1 MQRIKAFFVEAY
13 YFLTSFVF
21 IKNAV
26 IMLLSFIF
34 IIWLLLTY
42 LDWYTLHDQTIE
54 VPNIVGLTQPDAE
67 RLLATRSL
75 KLQVAAERDD
85 ETKPRN
91 SILEQYPKSGQKV
104 KESRTIYLIVN
115 TNAARPVQLNYKS
128 IIGQPLSAVEQ
139 KLRNLKL
146 KVKEVVLMEGKGENT
161 VAEMRLGDRII
172 FKEADPTRG
181 IKPPSGPVE
190 VPKGAALTIVVYKG
204 DNNKLRAVPDL
215 LCLNYGA
222 AELAIKGSQFIMG
235 LAAFE
240 AGILD
245 TAAAFVIGQDPMPN
259 AMHIP
264 GTPVRLRLARVQ
276 PKECEILNESTD

>member
-21 IKNAV
+21 LKNAL
-26 IMLLSFIF
+26 IMLVSFF
-34 IIWLLLTY
+34 ALIWLLFKY
-42 LDWYTLHDQTIE
+42 IDWYTLHDQSID
-54 VPNIVGLTQPDAE
+54 VPNIVGLSLPDAE

-75 KLQVAAERDD
+75 KLKVAANRDD
-85 ETKPRN
+85 ETKPRGT
-91 SILEQYPKSGQKV
+91 ILEQFPQSGQKV
-104 KESRTIYLIVN
+104 KESRTIYLIMN
-115 TNAARPVQLNYKS
+115 PMEPKPVQLYYKS

-146 KVKEVVLMEGKGENT
+146 KVKDVILTDGKAENT
-161 VAEMRLGDRII
+161 VAEMRFGDRII

-181 IKPPSGPVE
+181 IRPPTTAVE
-190 VPKGAALTIVVYKG
+190 VPKGAALTIVVYRG
-204 DNNKLRAVPDL
+204 DNNKLRPVPDL

-235 LAAFE
+235 QAGFE

-245 TAAAFVIGQDPMPN
+245 SAAAFVIGQDPMPN

-264 GTPVRLRLARVQ
+264 GTPVRLRLSRVQ
-276 PKECEILNESTD
+276 PKECEILNETTD